1 MIASGKAL
9 PDTSWILTKLSYVMD
24 NFISGF
30 VCGFGIGFFFAAI
43 IAVILGVLSVLSLT
57 MDASDLPR
65 RNSPRVVANRR
76 RRFVD

>member
-1 MIASGKAL
+1 MN
-9 PDTSWILTKLSYVMD
+9 

-30 VCGFGIGFFFAAI
+30 ACGFGMGFFLAAI

-65 RNSPRVVANRR
+65 RNSQKLVANRQR
-76 RRFVD
+76 RLLD

>member
-1 MIASGKAL
+1 
-9 PDTSWILTKLSYVMD
+9 MD

-30 VCGFGIGFFFAAI
+30 VCGFGMGFFLTVI

-65 RNSPRVVANRR
+65 RNSSRVVANRQ

>member
-1 MIASGKAL
+1 MN
-9 PDTSWILTKLSYVMD
+9 
-24 NFISGF
+24 NFIPGF
-30 VCGFGIGFFFAAI
+30 VCGFGMGFFLAAI

-65 RNSPRVVANRR
+65 RNSQRLVANRR